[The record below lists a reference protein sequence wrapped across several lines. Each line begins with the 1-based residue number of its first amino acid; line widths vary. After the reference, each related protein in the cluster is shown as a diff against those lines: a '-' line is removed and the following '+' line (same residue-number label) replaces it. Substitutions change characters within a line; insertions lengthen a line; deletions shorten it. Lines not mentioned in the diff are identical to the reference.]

1 MEVNEKKHPIINKLK
16 YSVRHN
22 KIWSTKIFKDKKKQ
36 LKKEGIK
43 YE

>member
-1 MEVNEKKHPIINKLK
+1 MKKKYPIINKLK

-22 KIWSTKIFKDKKKQ
+22 KIWSIKIFKDKKKQ

>member
-1 MEVNEKKHPIINKLK
+1 MSRLKIRNIIQVNCWKRGH
-16 YSVRHN
+16 
-22 KIWSTKIFKDKKKQ
+22 KIFKDKKKQ

>member
-1 MEVNEKKHPIINKLK
+1 MKKKHPIINKLK
-16 YSVRHN
+16 YSVRHS
-22 KIWSTKIFKDKKKQ
+22 KIWNTKIFKDKKKQ